1 MQSLQSEDEDSP
13 FLAKHSDFYQL
24 SLTGQPSKHL
34 SNTSHLKSKTKGS
47 IHQKEDTEAE
57 VAALAFT
64 LLCGT
69 EKELM
74 FKPGGW

>member
-1 MQSLQSEDEDSP
+1 MQSLQSDDEDSP
-13 FLAKHSDFYQL
+13 FLAKHRDFYQL

-34 SNTSHLKSKTKGS
+34 SNTSHLKSKAKGS
-47 IHQKEDTEAE
+47 IRQKEDIEAE
-57 VAALAFT
+57 VSALAFT

-74 FKPGGW
+74 FEPGRW